1 MAYPFTCPEWQ
12 ALSALEAF
20 EVHHWP
26 IVRSY
31 AERLGLVEVIN
42 RLVPTEME
50 VAPGTIVLGLV
61 IDTLSGRNPLYH
73 LESFFEAQDRALLLG
88 CEVEAKAFN
97 DDTVGRVLD
106 RLYECGTQ
114 KIFSELSLRAVESF
128 GLPLNQVHHDTTSV
142 RLYGDY
148 APTPGVKPAFEI
160 TYGHSKDHRPDL
172 KQLVLS
178 LLCVGGNV
186 PILGQVHDG
195 NASDKTINN
204 DLLSEISG
212 YLARYG
218 VEPGAFI
225 YIADAALVTPRNLK
239 RMGTDV
245 LFISRLPA
253 NYAEHRRVIGEA
265 VAANQWQAL
274 GHLTDGA
281 PSRQRPPAQ
290 YKIHE
295 TSVTLYEQ
303 TYRAVVVHSS
313 SHDRR
318 CQKRLARQLET
329 SETQQQNRAKALS
342 SARYV
347 CEADARTTA
356 TQAQQSRSAYHYL
369 DVEVIPAPCY
379 GPGRPR
385 SDGTRPVKRTE
396 YRLQTTLCAD
406 EAAIEAARLQAGCF
420 VLLSNVP
427 TDGDVGTNAE
437 QLLRRYKEQQGIEK
451 NFGFLKDDAIVN
463 ALFLKTPQ
471 RLEALGLILL
481 IALLIWR
488 LLEYAMR
495 QHLNDTQTKLPG
507 WDNKPTNRP
516 TAYMLTIKFKSL
528 LILKHGA
535 ERILARPLSNA
546 QRAFLFALGLDER
559 IFTDPAIRPP

>member
-1 MAYPFTCPEWQ
+1 MAYPFACPQWQ
-12 ALSALEAF
+12 ILSELEAF

-26 IVRSY
+26 IVRGY

-42 RLVPTEME
+42 RLVPTEMT
-50 VAPGTIVLGLV
+50 VDLGTMVLGLV
-61 IDTLSGRNPLYH
+61 IDTLSGRSPLYH

-97 DDTVGRVLD
+97 DDNVGRVLD
-106 RLYECGTQ
+106 HLYECGTQ
-114 KIFSELSLRAVESF
+114 KIFSELSLRAVEGF
-128 GLPLNQVHHDTTSV
+128 ALPLDQVHHDTTSV

-148 APTPGVKPAFEI
+148 LPTPGVKPAFEI

-172 KQLVLS
+172 KQRVLS

-186 PILGQVHDG
+186 PILGRVHDG

-212 YLARYG
+212 HLGRYG

-225 YIADAALVTPRNLK
+225 YIADAALVTPQNLK
-239 RMGTDV
+239 RMGTEV

-253 NYAEHRRVIGEA
+253 SYGEHQRVISEA
-265 VAANQWQAL
+265 VAAAQWLEL
-274 GHLTDGA
+274 GSVADSA
-281 PSRQRPPAQ
+281 PSRQRPLAQ
-290 YKIHE
+290 YKISE
-295 TSVTLYEQ
+295 TTVTLYGQ

-318 CQKRLARQLET
+318 CQKRLARQLAA
-329 SETQQQNRAKALS
+329 SEAQQQGRGKSLS
-342 SARYV
+342 RARYA
-347 CEADARTTA
+347 CEADAHTAA
-356 TQAQQSRSAYHYL
+356 TQAQQPRSTYHYL
-369 DVEVIPAPCY
+369 EVEVIAAPCY

-385 SDGTRPVKRTE
+385 SDGTRPVKHTE
-396 YRLQTTLCAD
+396 YHLQATVCAD

-427 TDGDVGTNAE
+427 TDGEVSASAE
-437 QLLRRYKEQQGIEK
+437 QVLRSYKEQHGIEK

-463 ALFLKTPQ
+463 ALFLKTPE

-488 LLEYAMR
+488 LMEYTMR
-495 QHLNDTQTKLPG
+495 RHLNDTQTQLPG
-507 WDNKPTNRP
+507 WDNKPTPRP
-516 TAYMLTIKFKSL
+516 TAYRVTIKFKGL

-535 ERILARPLSNA
+535 ERTLARPLSSA

-559 IFTDPAIRPP
+559 IFTDAVIRPP